1 MRRPRAQQLRS
12 GDEHNLFPFH
22 MIQYNRRIGE
32 RLLPAGA
39 PALGLRSR
47 AAAAGLGADE
57 RDEKEFE
64 I

>member
-1 MRRPRAQQLRS
+1 M
-12 GDEHNLFPFH
+12 FPFH

-32 RLLPAGA
+32 GLLPAGA

-47 AAAAGLGADE
+47 AAAAGAGAGE
-57 RDEKEFE
+57 RNEKEFE